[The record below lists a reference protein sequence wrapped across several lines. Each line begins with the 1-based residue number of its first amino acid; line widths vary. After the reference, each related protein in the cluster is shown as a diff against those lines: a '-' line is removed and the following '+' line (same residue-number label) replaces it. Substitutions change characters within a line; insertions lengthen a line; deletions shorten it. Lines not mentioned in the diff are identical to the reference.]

1 MSDLEHLD
9 RSWPLPP
16 VWLSITVAIACILAI
31 FVTPYGYFQ
40 FLRLLVTGYA
50 GYVAFLYF
58 RAGPGVAAWLFA
70 FIALIFNPLFVI
82 KMDRAVHAIFDILAA
97 AIILCDLALLR
108 DHFRPKG
115 EAEVMDGIAVDPSF
129 SSANE
134 RIEYAKFLAR
144 ELAMIIGA
152 IILLGLGV
160 AAAVKSGL
168 IET

>member
-1 MSDLEHLD
+1 M
-9 RSWPLPP
+9 PP
-16 VWLSITVAIACILAI
+16 VWLSITIAIACILAI

-50 GYVAFLYF
+50 GYVAFLHF
-58 RAGPGVAAWLFA
+58 RAGPSVTAWLFA
-70 FIALIFNPLFVI
+70 FIALIFNPVFVI
-82 KMDRAVHAIFDILAA
+82 RMDRAVHAIFDILAA
-97 AIILCDLALLR
+97 AVILWELALLR
-108 DHFRPKG
+108 DNFPPSG
-115 EAEVMDGIAVDPSF
+115 EIKARDGIVVDPSF
-129 SSANE
+129 SSTKE